1 MTTFFSYKKQP
12 SYSRLKWKWW
22 TKGGFV
28 SYCNYTGNLPTA
40 VICPRLCHAEPGFPS
55 THGEPEDSAPQV
67 ILSSCL
73 VHSCCGHW
81 RCWCPCQHHHMPMC
95 VLQDRGTSALSSVRA
110 LMDAGLCTCPVKFQ
124 LLDKTTLLLPKAVD
138 FFFFLIILHLYHSK
152 NYLNHQVDSLQ
163 ILFSVH
169 WLPTFLFDQTEI
181 LMQFS
186 S

>member
-55 THGEPEDSAPQV
+55 TRRAWRQCTPGHF
-67 ILSSCL
+67 IKLLSPFLLWALEVLMSMPTPPHAHVCPPGQRYISSFL
-73 VHSCCGHW
+73 VWELLWMQDCALVRWSSSFW
-81 RCWCPCQHHHMPMC
+81 TNQLYYCQE
-95 VLQDRGTSALSSVRA
+95 
-110 LMDAGLCTCPVKFQ
+110 
-124 LLDKTTLLLPKAVD
+124 LL
-138 FFFFLIILHLYHSK
+138 FFLIILHLYHSK
-152 NYLNHQVDSLQ
+152 NYLNNQVDSLQ
-163 ILFSVH
+163 ILFSGH

-181 LMQFS
+181 LMRFS